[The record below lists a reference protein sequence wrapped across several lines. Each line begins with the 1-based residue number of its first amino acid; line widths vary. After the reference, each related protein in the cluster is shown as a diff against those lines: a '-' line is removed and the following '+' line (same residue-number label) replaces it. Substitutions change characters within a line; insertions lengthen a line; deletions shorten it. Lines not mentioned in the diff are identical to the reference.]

1 MEETKMDFVPEKQE
15 KKKTKFQAKCFHCKE
30 KEVLTTDNGMKIDLP
45 YALVEIK
52 KDKEMLKEF
61 KEYAKE
67 SKMKYGNERVIKRRL
82 INGCPKCGN
91 TIDICC
97 SDYVE
102 CYTPKKKE
110 DKKEGDNMN
119 G

>member
-1 MEETKMDFVPEKQE
+1 MQETKVDFVPEKE
-15 KKKTKFQAKCFHCKE
+15 TKINGKFHTKCFHCKD
-30 KEVLTTDNGMKIDLP
+30 KETLTLDNGMKVDLP
-45 YALVEIK
+45 YKLVEIK

-97 SDYVE
+97 ADYVI
-102 CYTPKKKE
+102 CYSPKKE
-110 DKKEGDNMN
+110 VKEGEKID

>member
-1 MEETKMDFVPEKQE
+1 MEETKVNFVPEKE
-15 KKKTKFQAKCFHCKE
+15 TKNSGKFQAKCFHCKD
-30 KEVLTTDNGMKIDLP
+30 KETLTLDNGMKVDLP
-45 YALVEIK
+45 YKLVEIK

-61 KEYAKE
+61 KGYMAESERKYANK
-67 SKMKYGNERVIKRRL
+67 RVIKRRL
-82 INGCPKCGN
+82 INGCPECGR

-97 SDYVE
+97 ADYVE

>member
-1 MEETKMDFVPEKQE
+1 MEETKVDFVPEKE
-15 KKKTKFQAKCFHCKE
+15 TKHSGKFQAKCFHCKE

-67 SKMKYGNERVIKRRL
+67 SKMKYGKEIDTVVNKEL
-82 INGCPKCGN
+82 NN
-91 TIDICC
+91 LIDIYKEKKGPFNPYYLQKYYQMYIEM
-97 SDYVE
+97 S
-102 CYTPKKKE
+102 KKKI
-110 DKKEGDNMN
+110 KS
-119 G
+119 

>member
-1 MEETKMDFVPEKQE
+1 MAESERK
-15 KKKTKFQAKCFHCKE
+15 
-30 KEVLTTDNGMKIDLP
+30 
-45 YALVEIK
+45 YANK
-52 KDKEMLKEF
+52 
-61 KEYAKE
+61 
-67 SKMKYGNERVIKRRL
+67 RVIKRRL
-82 INGCPKCGN
+82 INGCPECGR

-97 SDYVE
+97 ADYVE